1 MSYNILNLTKIEP
14 FLQSGVLGS
23 TNTTLYQTSAS
34 DGLIRITDLEFF
46 NVHSSTTAT
55 ISVRAWTNTTSNIT
69 EIYLNDFPLLPGENI
84 LVADASCPIWLGPH
98 NAHEASTGAHGLYI
112 TTSLTGA
119 TNGVRYIISGEEFA

>member
-14 FLQSGVLGS
+14 FFQSGFLNS
-23 TNTTLYQTSAS
+23 TNTTLYQTSSS

-46 NVHSSTTAT
+46 NVSSATTAT

-69 EIYLNDFPLLPGENI
+69 EIYLNDFPLLAGANI

-98 NAHEASTGAHGLYI
+98 NAHEGTGAHGLYI
-112 TTSLTGA
+112 TTSLTGSS
-119 TNGVRYIISGEEFA
+119 TGTRYIISGEEFA